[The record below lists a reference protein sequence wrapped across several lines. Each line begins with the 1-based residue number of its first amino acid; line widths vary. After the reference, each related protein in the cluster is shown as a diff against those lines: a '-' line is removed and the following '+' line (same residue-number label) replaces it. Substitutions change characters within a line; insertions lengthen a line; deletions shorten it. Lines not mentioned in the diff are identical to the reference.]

1 MNVLKAATFALA
13 FLAAACSERPADQP
27 VSNDAA
33 ETAPPAAAGAPV
45 APTSQPKDEQLL
57 TPEGWGPLRI
67 GMTVAQVIAALGPD
81 SDPEAVG
88 GPDPESCDQ
97 FRPERAPD
105 GMLVMIEDGLL
116 TRISLIDGSKVKT
129 DRGLGIGIPAAAV
142 RDAYGTE
149 LQETPHKYEGPPAE
163 YLTMWAKDGGPIDRA
178 VPPNSRGIQYVV
190 DSTGRVGSIH
200 AGGPSIL
207 YVEGCA

>member
-1 MNVLKAATFALA
+1 MSVLKAAPFALA
-13 FLAAACSERPADQP
+13 FLAAACSEPPADQP
-27 VSNDAA
+27 VANDAA
-33 ETAPPAAAGAPV
+33 ETVPPATAPAAPAFE
-45 APTSQPKDEQLL
+45 SKNEQLL
-57 TPEGWGPLRI
+57 TAEGWGPLRI

-88 GPDPESCDQ
+88 GPDPEYCDQ

-105 GMLVMIEDGLL
+105 GMLVMIEEGILS
-116 TRISLIDGSKVKT
+116 RISLLDDSKVKT

-142 RDAYGTE
+142 RAAYGTE
-149 LQETPHKYEGPPAE
+149 LQETPHKYEGPPAA
-163 YLTMWAKDGGPIDRA
+163 YLTVWTKGGGPADRA
-178 VPPNSRGIQYVV
+178 VPPHSRGIQYVV
-190 DSTGRVGSIH
+190 DSSGRVGSIH